1 MTHELPPFSSWPARD
16 QRIWLHGFNAGR
28 ESGFLAGWDKAEA
41 YHWRL
46 PTYEAAVK
54 SIIGM
59 GVTAIDRR
67 ESARRRGAA

>member
-41 YHWRL
+41 PPLTPDQR
-46 PTYEAAVK
+46 
-54 SIIGM
+54 
-59 GVTAIDRR
+59 DRI
-67 ESARRRGAA
+67 ALLLLRGGRA